1 MDMRSKTIIH
11 LFALSLLIALAL
23 VISSPT
29 YGQVRVGVGVAIT
42 IAPPELPVYDLPL
55 CPGDDYIWTP
65 GYWAW
70 GDDGYFWVPGTWV
83 LAPDPGLFWT
93 PGYWA
98 WQDAGFAWIDGYWG
112 PEVGFYGG
120 VDYGFGYFGVG
131 FVGGRWNGGH
141 FFYNTA
147 VLNVNT
153 TVIHNTY
160 NTVVEHNTVNRVS
173 FNGGNGGLTARPSA
187 AEEAAARDHHTPPVE
202 AQTRQV
208 ETARSN
214 PQLRASENHG
224 KPPVAATAK
233 PGEFSGGGV
242 VAAREGG
249 RVNTAPAGNGGG
261 NAAERT
267 NPAER
272 PDTSSAV
279 HPKDLPPVEHQ
290 AAPNTGDAN
299 ADAKYAKQQ
308 QKLEDQQNKDRQK
321 LQAQQ
326 EKQDQKLEKQNA
338 DATKKQA
345 QEKKHQQQTQQLV
358 QRHQQQTQ
366 HMQQQAHPATPPHPA
381 APPHPAPQPHAE

>member
-1 MDMRSKTIIH
+1 
-11 LFALSLLIALAL
+11 
-23 VISSPT
+23 
-29 YGQVRVGVGVAIT
+29 VGVGVAIT
-42 IAPPELPVYDLPL
+42 IAPPELPIYDQPV

-83 LAPDPGLFWT
+83 LAPEPGLFWT

-98 WQDAGFAWIDGYWG
+98 WQDAGFGWIDGYWG

-147 VLNVNT
+147 VSNVNVT
-153 TVIHNTY
+153 IIHNTY

-173 FNGGNGGLTARPSA
+173 FNGGNGGITARATA
-187 AEEAAARDHHTPPVE
+187 AEEAAARGHHTPPVE

-208 ETARSN
+208 EQARSN
-214 PQLRASENHG
+214 PQFRASENHG

-233 PGEFSGGGV
+233 PGEFSGGGA

-249 RVNTAPAGNGGG
+249 RVNTAPAGNQGGRAEANPGAGNAGG
-261 NAAERT
+261 NAERT
-267 NPAER
+267 NPA
-272 PDTSSAV
+272 V
-279 HPKDLPPVEHQ
+279 HAKDLPPIEH
-290 AAPNTGDAN
+290 APAPNTGDPK

-308 QKLEDQQNKDRQK
+308 Q
-321 LQAQQ
+321 A
-326 EKQDQKLEKQNA
+326 
-338 DATKKQA
+338 
-345 QEKKHQQQTQQLV
+345 
-358 QRHQQQTQ
+358 
-366 HMQQQAHPATPPHPA
+366 
-381 APPHPAPQPHAE
+381 